1 MCVVEAPDAAA
12 RRGAHVYGEI
22 LGVGAGGSGE
32 PINRWPSSAA
42 ALARTMRAALEDAAC
57 AAEDIGAIYA
67 SANATRELDP
77 LEAEAIAEVFDPDV
91 PVTSIKGAVGEF
103 GAVGAAAAIAALA
116 CGGRGMIA
124 PTSGLA
130 SRDPSC
136 RVNATAERRA
146 LDRPLVLINSFAS
159 GGTLYSLLMRIRP
172 SGGRGT
178 VTRGE

>member
-1 MCVVEAPDAAA
+1 MCVVEAPDVAA
-12 RRGAHVYGEI
+12 RRGAHVYADIASEP
-22 LGVGAGGSGE
+22 ADPAGE

-124 PTSGLA
+124 PTSG
-130 SRDPSC
+130 SHRGIR
-136 RVNATAERRA
+136 RV
-146 LDRPLVLINSFAS
+146 
-159 GGTLYSLLMRIRP
+159 G
-172 SGGRGT
+172 
-178 VTRGE
+178 